1 MKNKAASQIA
11 TSVIVSI
18 LLVVLLDFNFWV
30 VLITML
36 VLNYSELNF
45 MLNYNSDDE
54 DDEIDEKSKSIMFRN
69 KRINVSRHTNALNI
83 EYIHHN
89 LYIDNRNV
97 RFIYLKNGRQLS
109 IIQAIRYFEYKDIE
123 FVQMDNKLYL
133 NDQLIKAIR
142 FRDGKYMTVGQLIT
156 RNRKNEIN

>member
-1 MKNKAASQIA
+1 
-11 TSVIVSI
+11 
-18 LLVVLLDFNFWV
+18 
-30 VLITML
+30 
-36 VLNYSELNF
+36 
-45 MLNYNSDDE
+45 
-54 DDEIDEKSKSIMFRN
+54 MFRN